1 MYGEGADAY
10 AAEVRQRKEWLAAMT
25 PTERANYNRAMIPQ
39 SPPPPRELRPDEVEY
54 ILPGLEAL
62 EKARGR
68 YFRYNN
74 NYKPDTKEW
83 TPFTSGYGP
92 LITPTITYLLKS
104 FTNKR
109 AFDPADVT
117 IKMVI
122 KPGWF
127 SSGNKIIIT
136 RADGT
141 MLAIKSNSEDA
152 ELNKLY
158 EALKKLGIKVVP
170 ATGGY
175 KSRRNRNKKRRST
188 RKTRSTRKANATK

>member
-1 MYGEGADAY
+1 MGDMYGEGADAY

-92 LITPTITYLLKS
+92 LITPTITYLFNIL
-104 FTNKR
+104 NN
-109 AFDPADVT
+109 
-117 IKMVI
+117 
-122 KPGWF
+122 
-127 SSGNKIIIT
+127 NKIIVYKKKIQT
-136 RADGT
+136 IEDIKK
-141 MLAIKSNSEDA
+141 AIEYKRKKALE
-152 ELNKLY
+152 Y
-158 EALKKLGIKVVP
+158 REAAKKAKEE
-170 ATGGY
+170 
-175 KSRRNRNKKRRST
+175 
-188 RKTRSTRKANATK
+188 KTK